1 MNKSPFWSFIEELE
15 DFSAPLADWKNT
27 QHGKHD
33 IDAMRHAFLLSTD
46 QYAKTMR
53 CPAKCDR
60 PCPMRVQYKERCIEA
75 VCGENLSC
83 NHSLSEHDILIYQ
96 LSINKLHRVIT
107 EAFGFE
113 LAPQSLNSKRRY
125 LLGKYIPYAGISYPV
140 YMSYCN
146 FVYGMSGLVKEL
158 CTEIP
163 TPFILLATS
172 RRHLNPKAE
181 ELLDNHG
188 AVFVSL
194 EDELLI
200 DRQCRV
206 TLNREHS
213 EIFASLL
220 DETANVNS
228 YVFPTP
234 PGTQWEDISIHFQ
247 DYQTVSIRIRE
258 LELTHSCAEMGM
270 VSSLNKQPLEKWK
283 FLYELA
289 ENNGMAG
296 WKNPSQINALKMQ
309 KKALCEALKAFFRID
324 GDPIYWDSQHNAYVC
339 RFKIRPDTSS
349 TKWKGKRLS

>member
-33 IDAMRHAFLLSTD
+33 IDALRHAFLASTN

-75 VCGENLSC
+75 VCGENLSL
-83 NHSLSEHDILIYQ
+83 NHSLNEHDILIYQ
-96 LSINKLHRVIT
+96 LSMNKLHRTIAEV
-107 EAFGFE
+107 FGFK
-113 LAPQSLNSKRRY
+113 LAPQSLNSERRY
-125 LLGKYIPYAGISYPV
+125 LLGKYIPYAGVSYPV
-140 YMSYCN
+140 YMAYCN

-158 CTEIP
+158 CAEISD
-163 TPFILLATS
+163 TFILLATS
-172 RRHLNPKAE
+172 RRYLNPKAE

-206 TLNREHS
+206 TLKREPA

-220 DETANVNS
+220 DKDANVNS

-234 PGTQWEDISIHFQ
+234 TGTQWENLSIHFQ
-247 DYQTVSIRIRE
+247 DSQTISIRIGE
-258 LELTHSCAEMGM
+258 LERTHSCAEMGM
-270 VSSLNKQPLEKWK
+270 ASSLNKQPLEKWK

-289 ENNGMAG
+289 ENNGMIG

-309 KKALCEALKAFFRID
+309 KKALCEALKAFFRIED
-324 GDPIYWDSQHNAYVC
+324 DPIYWDSQRNAYVC

-349 TKWKGKRLS
+349 TKWKGKRLN

>member
-33 IDAMRHAFLLSTD
+33 IDAMRHAFLSSTN

-75 VCGENLSC
+75 VCSENLSL
-83 NHSLSEHDILIYQ
+83 NHSLNEHDILIYQ
-96 LSINKLHRVIT
+96 LSMSKLHRIIA

-113 LAPQSLNSKRRY
+113 LAPRSLNSKRRY
-125 LLGKYIPYAGISYPV
+125 LLGTYIPYTGISYPV
-140 YMSYCN
+140 YVAYCN
-146 FVYGMSGLVKEL
+146 FIYGMSGLVKEL
-158 CTEIP
+158 CTEISGK
-163 TPFILLATS
+163 FILLATS
-172 RRHLNPKAE
+172 RRYLNPKAE

-206 TLNREHS
+206 TLNREPA
-213 EIFASLL
+213 EILASLL
-220 DETANVNS
+220 DENVNIS
-228 YVFPTP
+228 TYIFPTP
-234 PGTQWEDISIHFQ
+234 PGMQWEDLHIHFQ
-247 DYQTVSIRIRE
+247 DSQTVSIRIGE
-258 LELTHSCAEMGM
+258 LERTHSCAEMGM
-270 VSSLNKQPLEKWK
+270 ANSLNKQPLEKWK
-283 FLYELA
+283 YLYELA
-289 ENNGMAG
+289 EGNGMVG

-324 GDPIYWDSQHNAYVC
+324 DDPIYWDSQRNAYAC

-349 TKWKGKRLS
+349 TKWKG

>member
-33 IDAMRHAFLLSTD
+33 IDAFRHAFLASTN

-53 CPAKCDR
+53 CPTKCDR
-60 PCPMRVQYKERCIEA
+60 PCPMRVQYKEKCIEA

-83 NHSLSEHDILIYQ
+83 SHSLNEHDILIYQ
-96 LSINKLHRVIT
+96 LNINKLHRIIA

-113 LAPQSLNSKRRY
+113 LAAQNLNSRRRY
-125 LLGKYIPYAGISYPV
+125 HLGTYTPYAGVSYPV
-140 YMSYCN
+140 YMAYCN
-146 FVYGMSGLVKEL
+146 FVYGMTGLVKEL
-158 CTEIP
+158 CAEISD
-163 TPFILLATS
+163 TFILLATS
-172 RRHLNPKAE
+172 KRYLNPKAE

-206 TLNREHS
+206 TLKREPS

-220 DETANVNS
+220 DETGNVNP
-228 YVFPTP
+228 YLFPTP
-234 PGTQWEDISIHFQ
+234 IGTQWEDLSIHFQ
-247 DYQTVSIRIRE
+247 DYQTISIRIGE
-258 LELTHSCAEMGM
+258 LERTHSCAEMGM

-289 ENNGMAG
+289 ENNGMVD

-309 KKALCEALKAFFRID
+309 KKALCEALKEFFRID
-324 GDPIYWDSQHNAYVC
+324 GEPIYWDNQRNAYVC

-349 TKWKGKRLS
+349 TKWKGNKNK